1 MDRTLLSM
9 LPRKNLI
16 ILLGIIGGI
25 IVFMFLWI
33 LPARS
38 TRDVLDMEVSQ
49 LNSQIEE
56 QKILSPVYSGL
67 LKKAEMKPPEML
79 TSAQIE
85 KLGKGDANKI
95 SAMFGKLARENN
107 LKLVAFNPDM
117 ETLIDESGH
126 MLIQI
131 GLQGNFFNLYDF
143 LNKLCQIPYL
153 ERIEEI
159 LISSNTEKKDFKMK
173 IWLNQE

>member
-1 MDRTLLSM
+1 M

-16 ILLGIIGGI
+16 MLLGIVGGI
-25 IVFMFLWI
+25 VIFMFLWI

-38 TRDVLDMEVSQ
+38 TRDVLDMEVAQ

-56 QKILSPVYSGL
+56 QKILAPVYDGL

-85 KLGKGDANKI
+85 PLGKGDANKI
-95 SAMFGKLARENN
+95 SEVLGKLARENN
-107 LKLVAFNPDM
+107 LTLVAFNPDM

-131 GLQGNFFNLYDF
+131 GLQGNFFDLYGF

-153 ERIEEI
+153 EGIEQI
-159 LISSNTEKKDFKMK
+159 LISSESESKDFKMK